1 MGQVITS
8 VPSPKRV
15 AGKVFEGALFP
26 QCQTGQQ
33 VMVQEIEVVELIFT
47 GVPSGCALSVLGALS
62 ERREK
67 FHDLVC
73 D

>member
-15 AGKVFEGALFP
+15 AGKVFEGALFS

-33 VMVQEIEVVELIFT
+33 VMVQEIEVVEVDIYGRTFWVRPV
-47 GVPSGCALSVLGALS
+47 GSWGP
-62 ERREK
+62 
-67 FHDLVC
+67 F
-73 D
+73 